1 MFPVLELRRRINRRR
16 LDRRRSR
23 LDHSRLKLSVPAID
37 KHSRD
42 SLGEIG
48 NLPGIDHARRPDKRC
63 PQTNPHKITQ

>member
-1 MFPVLELRRRINRRR
+1 MFPVMELRRRELCRRLNRRR
-16 LDRRRSR
+16 GSLN
-23 LDHSRLKLSVPAID
+23 HGRLKLSVPAID

-42 SLGEIG
+42 SLGEIS